1 MKKPIAKQL
10 PNEFEDLRHGQPVLL
25 IEYCSGCENHNNSLR
40 HDPEKYVRKALEM
53 KAAVQREFPFF
64 KIVLRP
70 LDSTRPESINR
81 LGLFEVTMASHDLQ
95 GPKLL
100 GSKLKTLLWP
110 EPRTVV
116 SNIRATFPNRQ
127 LIVTLA
133 EPKEL
138 DFHPENPYAAE
149 LRTVLLSEYDEPQF
163 RSKLQGQAT
172 SPKNLGSKRTSAR
185 PRMLSGIVQKK
196 IQSGI
201 VKQDEID
208 ELMKPKSHI
217 FEQKTKGELQL
228 DWNVKPGLYKFI
240 VLNNNNFE
248 QVTSEILVLPAFRV
262 KEGPVKMTVPLV
274 AQKMANL
281 KLFIET
287 SANNPLF
294 NIHFHKHVEN
304 TSYSQA
310 DEDLMRVSVS
320 TLDGGKTVEKYQV
333 NALKP
338 GVYRLNCEFKD
349 YQTFSE
355 TVQIYRGVNSLRLNY
370 PDLRLEYYNPGPAGK
385 ETEGQKSKRTCQ
397 DANAKRDLMPEENEI
412 ESSAIKGLKERKNLK
427 TMPGSTAKKSAKK
440 PQATDKENHKNASK
454 NDQNDRPM
462 SRPTNDAD
470 KAEADERLPFQ
481 KQRGA
486 SGNRIRPGER
496 LYSAKSKSN
505 QPTNDDS
512 SKNSIIIQQPADKYK
527 ADSLYQ
533 AFEKSIEP
541 ESLNIFMAINDHF
554 KIDFEFLFDQ
564 AGSMDEQS
572 QSKFY
577 NEDSIDNRF
586 EHHCLR
592 HTPQYEFGRI
602 CIERLSAKPDGEPV
616 QLYLVTAKRV
626 TRINLTEFFHQLAN
640 EDELYCHIAFVVNS
654 ANRSELEEIVSL
666 VPMAEPIKCFTGLQ
680 EIKSITSFVKNSKFG
695 VEKFFGFEE
704 EADEQMPSAIGR
716 EDVIESLHNY
726 EIEFSSPFVLN
737 AVRVDKRGN
746 VGLQKLQEV
755 YAGWQRLSE
764 SIGEVDFEEGEEEI
778 DEREEAFE
786 TGGNCETEDPR
797 KVEEEEDDF
806 RDDDFDD

>member
-10 PNEFEDLRHGQPVLL
+10 KSDFDDLRHGQPVLL
-25 IEYCSGCENHNNSLR
+25 VEYCSGCENHNNSLR
-40 HDPEKYVRKALEM
+40 HDPEKYARKALEM

-70 LDSTRPESINR
+70 LDTTRPESINR
-81 LGLFEVTMASHDLQ
+81 LGLFEVSMASHELQ

-116 SNIRATFPNRQ
+116 SNIRATFPSRQ
-127 LIVTLA
+127 LVVTL
-133 EPKEL
+133 ELPKEL
-138 DFHPENPYAAE
+138 EFHPENQFAAD

-163 RSKLQGQAT
+163 RSRLQGQKT
-172 SPKNLGSKRTSAR
+172 SPKEINSKRASAR

-196 IQSGI
+196 IQSGV

-208 ELMKPKSHI
+208 ELVKPKTHI
-217 FEQKTKGELQL
+217 FEQKTNGELEL
-228 DWNVKPGLYKFI
+228 DWNVKPGLYKFM
-240 VLNNNNFE
+240 VLNDGNFE

-262 KEGPVKMTVPLV
+262 KEGPVTMKVALV
-274 AQKMANL
+274 AQKLANL
-281 KLFIET
+281 TLSVEAPT
-287 SANNPLF
+287 NNPLF

-304 TSYSQA
+304 TTYSQA
-310 DEDLMRVSVS
+310 DEDLVRVKVAA
-320 TLDGGKTVEKYQV
+320 LDGGKTVEKYQV
-333 NALKP
+333 SALKP
-338 GVYRLNCEFKD
+338 GIYRLNCEFKD

-355 TVQIYRGVNSLRLNY
+355 TVQVYRGVNTLRLCY
-370 PDLRLEYYNPGPAGK
+370 PGLKLEYHTAGQPGQEAD
-385 ETEGQKSKRTCQ
+385 GQKSKNTHREADSRREQ
-397 DANAKRDLMPEENEI
+397 AEEDQA
-412 ESSAIKGLKERKNLK
+412 ESSVIRGLKERKNTK
-427 TMPGSTAKKSAKK
+427 TMPESTAKKSSKK
-440 PQATDKENHKNASK
+440 PLISDKENVKNSAK
-454 NDQNDRPM
+454 NDPNDRPM
-462 SRPTNDAD
+462 SRPTHDAD
-470 KAEADERLPFQ
+470 RAEADERPPFQ

-505 QPTNDDS
+505 QPTNDDT
-512 SKNSIIIQQPADKYK
+512 SKNSIISQQTADKYK
-527 ADSLYQ
+527 SDALYQ

-541 ESLNIFMAINDHF
+541 ESLNIFMPINDHF

-602 CIERLSAKPDGEPV
+602 CVERLTAKLEGEPV
-616 QLYLVTAKRV
+616 QLYLVTARRV
-626 TRINLTEFFHQLAN
+626 TRINLTEFFRQLAN

-654 ANRSELEEIVSL
+654 ATRSELEDIVSL

-704 EADEQMPSAIGR
+704 EADEQMPSAMNR

-737 AVRVDKRGN
+737 AVRVDKKGN
-746 VGLQKLQEV
+746 IGLQKLQEV
-755 YAGWQRLSE
+755 YAGWQRLAE
-764 SIGEVDFEEGEEEI
+764 AIGEVDFEEGDEEM
-778 DEREEAFE
+778 DEQEEAFE